1 MSRFDC
7 AITEGLAAIA
17 CAAASPVT
25 YRRGANHA
33 TVKAIVGQSRHQV
46 TDAAGGTVMFV
57 TRDYLID
64 SANLPFGEPLKGDII
79 EENDGHT
86 VYQYA
91 ATRPDGEPVWKYSD
105 NARSRVR
112 LFTQLDSQGAA

>member
-1 MSRFDC
+1 MSRFDS

-17 CAAASPVT
+17 CAAGRTVT

-33 TVKAIVGQSRHQV
+33 VITAIVGQSRHQV
-46 TDAAGGTVMFV
+46 ADAANGTVLFV

-64 SANLPFGEPLKGDII
+64 SASLPFGDPAKGDII

-86 VYQYA
+86 VYRYA

-112 LFTQLDSQGAA
+112 LFTQLDSQAAA